1 MKRIRT
7 YQIEILLFLALL
19 GSYVYFFP
27 RWADPNQNSRLNMV
41 FAVVEDGTF
50 QIDRF
55 VGNTVDYAQYNGHY
69 YSDKAPGMA
78 FLGIPVYK
86 GLKTFLDLPW
96 MDGLMNRLSNSSAF
110 QSTLREGGSGIY
122 AEKVKFALA
131 QVVLSFLLSALP
143 AAILGVLIY
152 SASRRITPHAG
163 PRVAAVIGYAL
174 LTPVFAYANAFYGH
188 MLAGAMLFGAFYIAW
203 TGRKPLTPV
212 SLAAIG
218 ALLAYAFVTEYPSFL
233 VAGILLVY
241 TVYQLYQSKTL
252 ARAVWMIIPGALIG
266 AGWMLYNN
274 AVFGGPL
281 KLGYADSTLW
291 EAQHS
296 TGFLSLTWPHWEA
309 AWGMSFGIFR
319 GLFVLSPLLLL
330 AVPGFVLWFRSKKLR
345 SEALVSLLGVLAFLL
360 FNASSIM
367 WWGGFSIGP
376 RYLLPAVP
384 FAALAMVFVFAAW
397 GNRLWMKLLT
407 ALLFAWSAAATWGMS
422 LAGQAFPPD
431 TIRNP
436 YTGYLLPN
444 WLEGNVARSFGTIL
458 GLRGV
463 WSLAPLILLL
473 AALAFVGWLSS
484 KRQVRPS
491 SAPGLIENHPSITQG

>member
-1 MKRIRT
+1 MKRISSHRN
-7 YQIEILLFLALL
+7 EILLFLALL
-19 GSYVYFFP
+19 VSFTYFFP

-55 VGNTVDYAQYNGHY
+55 VENTVDYAEYNGHY

-86 GLKTFLDLPW
+86 VMKTFLDLPW
-96 MDGLMNRLSNSSAF
+96 MDGLMIRLSNSSAF

-143 AAILGVLIY
+143 TALSGVLIY
-152 SASRRITPHAG
+152 SASKRITPDAG
-163 PRVAAVIGYAL
+163 PRAAAVIGYAL

-188 MLAGAMLFGAFYIAW
+188 MLAAALLFGAFYIAW
-203 TGRKPLTPV
+203 TGRKPLSLI

-233 VAGILLVY
+233 VAGIIVIYSL
-241 TVYQLYQSKTL
+241 YQLYRTKTL
-252 ARAVWMIIPGALIG
+252 TRAVWMVIPAALIG
-266 AGWMLYNN
+266 AGWLWYNN
-274 AVFGGPL
+274 SVFGGPL
-281 KLGYADSTLW
+281 KLGYSGSTLW

-296 TGFLSLTWPHWEA
+296 TGFMSLTWPHWEA
-309 AWGMSFGIFR
+309 AWGMSFGVFR

-345 SEALVSLLGVLAFLL
+345 AEAWVSLLSVLVFLL

-376 RYLLPAVP
+376 RYLLPALP
-384 FAALAMVFVFAAW
+384 FAALGLVFVFAAW
-397 GNRLWMKLLT
+397 GRLLWMKMLAGLT
-407 ALLFAWSAAATWGMS
+407 FAWSAAATWGMS

-444 WLEGNVARSFGTIL
+444 WLEGNLARSFGTIL
-458 GLRGV
+458 GLQGLS
-463 WSLAPLILLL
+463 SLAPLLLVL
-473 AALAFVGWLSS
+473 AALALIGWLYG
-484 KRQVRPS
+484 RRRVRLD
-491 SAPGLIENHPSITQG
+491 SAPGLIENHPPITQG